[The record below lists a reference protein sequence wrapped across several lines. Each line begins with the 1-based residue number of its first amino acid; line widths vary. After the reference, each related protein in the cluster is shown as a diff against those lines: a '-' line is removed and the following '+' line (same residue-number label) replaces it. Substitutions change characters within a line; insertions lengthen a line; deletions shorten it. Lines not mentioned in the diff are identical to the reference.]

1 MPKTKHNRN
10 KPVTY
15 ILHFRRYFAKKL
27 NQMKFKLIF
36 LTLFITAVSFAQ
48 NKGTIAGI
56 LTDKNANNQSL
67 PFANILIKG
76 TSIGTNTD
84 IDGKYSITAA
94 PGNYTIQFSFV
105 GYESVEVP
113 VTVIANETVTINQA
127 LGSAGYKLEDVVVRS
142 TFSREKETALLL
154 DQKQAVVIKQSI
166 GSQEMAR
173 KGVSDVEEG
182 LTKVTGIT
190 KVDGRGLF
198 IRGLED
204 RYNNLLINDLQSPSN
219 SPFKKII
226 PLDLF
231 PTDVVGVLNIYKTFN
246 PNISGDFAGAT
257 VNIETPQ
264 PKNITKLN
272 IGFGYT
278 TNNNLKNFLLSDE
291 VNSTKGTLGLTG
303 NDRALPSI
311 FGTVPSGQKLSP
323 AEYENGFGNKSWDV
337 NSTQSPLNSSIGFLH
352 AQKFTLKNEDNISYI
367 MSFNFDNKYTFREGV
382 DRTFNLGQGNY
393 DNNLYNTQYSYFTT
407 FSGLAGMKYKTNRF
421 NLNFNTF
428 LIKATE
434 SRIQDQLGYT
444 NSLANQTNNLI
455 RLNQYEE
462 STYWNTQL
470 YGDYKLTEDGKHS
483 LKAGGSYV
491 KTSFQQPDR
500 KFITGVKENEN
511 DINMT
516 YGGNNLNRQF
526 LDVNGNFYFS
536 SLLEYNLKFGD
547 SEKPNVLSVGY
558 NSSLNDMESSYRF
571 FSGRR
576 NIEKNYTADLN
587 TISQNV
593 NEDINN
599 GIVYVQEESNGDYK
613 FKLNQ
618 FINAGYFNLFMK
630 FGEKWDLNAGI
641 RAESSARVIKFRNQG
656 DIFGSAF
663 RKKTDDK
670 LDILPSVN
678 AKRILNE
685 NSNLRLSLAKTI
697 TRPVAMELL
706 PINYIN
712 PDGTSESGNPDLK
725 DSENYNADFKYEL
738 FPNSKEMFAVG
749 VFGKVINNP
758 IERVFKPTANSGGQI
773 TTFKNSEQAVIFG
786 AEIEMLLQLSRISE
800 SLSNFSFGLNTSLM
814 STDVKVDPT
823 KQGNELENGT
833 NRKLQGASSWLIN
846 SDLKYDFVL
855 RKDWKNS
862 MTLVYNVYGDRIFAV
877 GSSGIDHIYEKSFS
891 KLDFIW
897 TNSISK
903 SIELKF
909 GVDNILNPSYKKEL
923 GSKSTI
929 NITEDSLVLREFK
942 KGVGFSV
949 NIGYTF

>member
-1 MPKTKHNRN
+1 
-10 KPVTY
+10 
-15 ILHFRRYFAKKL
+15 
-27 NQMKFKLIF
+27 MKFKLLF
-36 LTLFITAVSFAQ
+36 FTLLITAISFSQ
-48 NKGTIAGI
+48 NKGTVTGM
-56 LTDKNANNQSL
+56 LTDKDANNQSL
-67 PFANILIKG
+67 PFANVLIKG
-76 TSIGTNTD
+76 TNLGTNTD
-84 IDGKYSITAA
+84 IDGKYSIVAA

-105 GYESVEVP
+105 GYESVEIP
-113 VTVIANETVTINQA
+113 VTVVANEIVTINQA
-127 LGSAGYKLEDVVVRS
+127 LGSAGYKLEDVIVRAAVN
-142 TFSREKETALLL
+142 REKETALLL

-166 GSQEMAR
+166 GAQEMAR
-173 KGVSDVEEG
+173 KGISDVEEG
-182 LTKVTGIT
+182 LTKITGIT

-264 PKNITKLN
+264 AKNITKLN

-278 TNNNLKNFLLSDE
+278 TNNNLKDFLISDDS
-291 VNSTKGTLGLTG
+291 NSNKGTLGLIG
-303 NDRALPSI
+303 KDRALPSV
-311 FGTVPSGQKLSP
+311 FGSVPSGQRLSP
-323 AEYENGFGNKSWDV
+323 AEHENGFGNKSWDV
-337 NSTQSPLNSSIGFLH
+337 NNTQSPLNSSIGFLH
-352 AQKFTLKNEDNISYI
+352 AQKFSLKNEKNISYI

-382 DRTFNLGQGNY
+382 DRTFNLGQGNF

-434 SRIQDQLGYT
+434 SKIQDQLGYT

-462 STYWNTQL
+462 SNYWNTQL
-470 YGDYKLTEDGKHS
+470 YGDYKLSEDGKHS

-500 KFITGVKENEN
+500 KFITGIKVNEN
-511 DINMT
+511 DINMS

-526 LDVNGNFYFS
+526 LDVKGNFYYS
-536 SLLEYNLKFGD
+536 SLLEYNLKFGNQED
-547 SEKPNVLSVGY
+547 SNKLSIGY

-576 NIEKNYTADLN
+576 SIEKSYTADLN
-587 TISQNV
+587 TISQNI
-593 NEDINN
+593 NQDINN

-618 FINAGYFNLFMK
+618 FINAGYFNLFMNL
-630 FGEKWDLNAGI
+630 GEKWDLNAGI
-641 RAESSARVIKFRNQG
+641 RAENSTRIIKYRNQG
-656 DIFGSAF
+656 DVFGSAF
-663 RKKTDDK
+663 RKKTDEK

-712 PDGTSESGNPDLK
+712 PDGTSESGNSDLK

-738 FPNSKEMFAVG
+738 FPNNKELFAVG

-773 TTFKNSEQAVIFG
+773 TTFKNSEQAVIYG
-786 AEIEMLLQLSRISE
+786 AEIEMLLQLSRINE

-823 KQGNELENGT
+823 KQGNELENST

-897 TNSISK
+897 TSSLSK
-903 SIELKF
+903 NVELKF

-923 GSKSTI
+923 GSKSTT

>member
-1 MPKTKHNRN
+1 M
-10 KPVTY
+10 
-15 ILHFRRYFAKKL
+15 KL
-27 NQMKFKLIF
+27 KLFI
-36 LTLFITAVSFAQ
+36 LTLFISTLTFAQ
-48 NKGTIAGI
+48 NKGIISGV
-56 LTDKNANNQSL
+56 LTDKDSNNETL
-67 PFANILIKG
+67 PFANVLLKG
-76 TSIGTNTD
+76 TSFNTTTD
-84 IDGKYSITAA
+84 IDGKYTLNVPA
-94 PGNYTIQFSFV
+94 GDYVIQYSFI
-105 GYESVEVP
+105 GYESIEIP
-113 VTVIANETVTINQA
+113 VAVNSGETITANKA
-127 LGSAGYKLEDVVVRS
+127 LGASSYKLDDVIIRATVN
-142 TFSREKETALLL
+142 REKETALLL

-182 LTKVTGIT
+182 LTKITGIT

-278 TNNNLKNFLLSDE
+278 TNNNLQDFLLSDDA
-291 VNSTKGTLGLTG
+291 NSAKGTLGMIG
-303 NDRALPSI
+303 NDRALPGI
-311 FGTVPSGQKLSP
+311 FGSVPSGQKLSP
-323 AEYENGFGNKSWDV
+323 AEYENGFGKKSWDV
-337 NSTQSPLNSSIGFLH
+337 NSTKSPLNSSIGFLH
-352 AQKFTLKNEDNISYI
+352 AQKFNLKNERNISYI
-367 MSFNFDNKYTFREGV
+367 MSFNFDNKYSFREGV

-393 DNNLYNTQYSYFTT
+393 DNNLYNTQYSYQTT

-434 SRIQDQLGYT
+434 SKIQDQLGYT
-444 NSLANQTNNLI
+444 NSLANQTDNLI
-455 RLNQYEE
+455 RMNQYEE
-462 STYWNTQL
+462 SNYWNTQL

-483 LKAGGSYV
+483 IKAGGSYV

-500 KFITGVKENEN
+500 KFISGIKVNENE
-511 DINMT
+511 INMS

-526 LDVNGNFYFS
+526 LDVKGNFYYS
-536 SLLEYNLKFGD
+536 SLLEYNLKFGED
-547 SEKPNVLSVGY
+547 EKPNVLSVGY
-558 NSSLNDMESSYRF
+558 NSSLNDMQSTYRF

-576 NIEKNYTADLN
+576 SIEKNYTANLN
-587 TISQNV
+587 TISGNI
-593 NEDINN
+593 NDDINN
-599 GIVYVQEESNGDYK
+599 GILYVQEESNGDYK
-613 FKLNQ
+613 VKLNQ

-641 RAESSARVIKFRNQG
+641 RGESSTRTIKYREQG
-656 DIFGSAF
+656 DPFGNAF
-663 RKKTDDK
+663 RKKTADK

-712 PDGTSESGNPDLK
+712 ADGTSESGNPNLK

-738 FPNSKEMFAVG
+738 FPDNKELFAVG

-786 AEIEMLLQLSRISE
+786 AEIEMLFQLSRINE
-800 SLSNFSFGLNTSLM
+800 SLSNFSLGFNTSLM

-823 KQGNELENGT
+823 KQGNELENST
-833 NRKLQGASSWLIN
+833 NRKLQGASNWLIN

-903 SIELKF
+903 NLELKF
-909 GVDNILNPSYKKEL
+909 AVDNILNPSYRKEL
-923 GSKSTI
+923 GTESTLK
-929 NITEDSLVLREFK
+929 ITEDSLVLKEFK

>member
-1 MPKTKHNRN
+1 
-10 KPVTY
+10 
-15 ILHFRRYFAKKL
+15 
-27 NQMKFKLIF
+27 MKFKLLF
-36 LTLFITAVSFAQ
+36 FTLLLTAVSFSQ
-48 NKGTIAGI
+48 NKGTITGT
-56 LTDKNANNQSL
+56 LTDKDANNQSL
-67 PFANILIKG
+67 PFANVLLKG

-84 IDGKYSITAA
+84 IDGKYTLKVL
-94 PGNYTIQFSFV
+94 PGSYTLQLSFV
-105 GYESVEVP
+105 GYESVEIP
-113 VTVIANETVTINQA
+113 VTVIANETITVSKA

-142 TFSREKETALLL
+142 TVSREKETALLL

-182 LTKVTGIT
+182 LTKITGIT

-231 PTDVVGVLNIYKTFN
+231 PTDVVGVLNVYKTFN

-278 TNNNLKNFLLSDE
+278 TNNNLEAFLLADDA
-291 VNSTKGTLGLTG
+291 NSTKGTLGMLG
-303 NDRALPSI
+303 NDRALPSA
-311 FGTVPSGQKLSP
+311 FGAVPNGVELSP
-323 AEYENGFGNKSWDV
+323 SEYENGFGKKSWDV
-337 NSTQSPLNSSIGFLH
+337 NNTKSPLNSSVGFLH
-352 AQKFTLKNEDNISYI
+352 AQKFNLKNESNISYI
-367 MSFNFDNKYTFREGV
+367 MSFNFDNKYSYREGV
-382 DRTFNLGQGNY
+382 DRTFNLGQSNY
-393 DNNLYNTQYSYFTT
+393 DNNLYNKQYSYQTT
-407 FSGLAGMKYKTNRF
+407 FSGLAGLKYKTNRF

-428 LIKATE
+428 LIKATD
-434 SRIQDQLGYT
+434 SKIQDQIGYV
-444 NSLANQTNNLI
+444 NSGANITDNLI
-455 RLNQYEE
+455 RMNQYEE
-462 STYWNTQL
+462 SKYWNTQL
-470 YGDYKLTEDGKHS
+470 FGDYKLTEDGKHS

-500 KFITGVKENEN
+500 KFITGRVNN
-511 DINMT
+511 DQIEMI
-516 YGGNNLNRQF
+516 YGGNNLNRQY
-526 LDVNGNFYFS
+526 LDVKGNFYYS

-547 SEKPNVLSVGY
+547 QEESNLLSIGY
-558 NSSLNDMESSYRF
+558 NSSLNDMQSTYRF
-571 FSGRR
+571 FSGKSRT
-576 NIEKNYTADLN
+576 NTQPYNANVN
-587 TISQNV
+587 TISENINQ
-593 NEDINN
+593 DINN
-599 GIVYVQEESNGDYK
+599 GIVYVKEESNGDYK
-613 FKLNQ
+613 VKLNQ
-618 FINAGYFNLFMK
+618 FVNAGYFNLFMN

-641 RAESSARVIKFRNQG
+641 RAESSTREIKYREQG
-656 DIFGSAF
+656 DPFGSAY

-678 AKRILNE
+678 AKRILND

-697 TRPVAMELL
+697 TRPVAVELL

-712 PDGTSESGNPDLK
+712 ADGTSESGNKDLK
-725 DSENYNADFKYEL
+725 DSENYNVDFKYEL
-738 FPNSKEMFAVG
+738 FPNNKEMFAVG
-749 VFGKVINNP
+749 VFGKMINNP

-773 TTFKNSEQAVIFG
+773 TTFKNSEQAVIYG
-786 AEIEMLLQLSRISE
+786 AEIEMLLQLSRINE
-800 SLSNFSFGLNTSLM
+800 SLSNFSLGFNTSLM
-814 STDVKVDPT
+814 STDVKIDLK
-823 KQGNELENGT
+823 KQGNELENST

-846 SDLKYDFVL
+846 SDLKYDFIL
-855 RKDWKNS
+855 NKDWKNS

-891 KLDFIW
+891 KLDFVW

-909 GVDNILNPSYKKEL
+909 GIDNILNPSYKKEL
-923 GSKSTI
+923 GSKSTL
-929 NITEDSLVLREFK
+929 NITEDSLILREFK
-942 KGVGFSV
+942 KGVGFSF

>member
-1 MPKTKHNRN
+1 
-10 KPVTY
+10 
-15 ILHFRRYFAKKL
+15 
-27 NQMKFKLIF
+27 MKFKLIF
-36 LTLFITAVSFAQ
+36 LTLFITAVTYSQ

-67 PFANILIKG
+67 PFANVLIKG
-76 TSIGTNTD
+76 TTNGTNTD
-84 IDGKYSITAA
+84 IDGKYSIAAA

-105 GYESVEVP
+105 GYEPVEVP
-113 VTVIANETVTINQA
+113 VTVIAGETVIVNQA
-127 LGSAGYKLEDVVVRS
+127 LGSAGYKLEDVVVRAS
-142 TFSREKETALLL
+142 VNREKETALLL

-166 GSQEMAR
+166 GAQEMAR

-182 LTKVTGIT
+182 LTKITGIT

-278 TNNNLKNFLLSDE
+278 TNNNLRDFLLSDDADS
-291 VNSTKGTLGLTG
+291 NKGSLGLIG
-303 NDRALPSI
+303 NDRELPGI
-311 FGTVPSGQKLSP
+311 FGTVPAGKSLSP
-323 AEYENGFGNKSWDV
+323 AEYENGFGKKSWDV
-337 NSTQSPLNSSIGFLH
+337 NNTQSPINSSIGFLH
-352 AQKFTLKNEDNISYI
+352 AQKFSLKNEKNISYI
-367 MSFNFDNKYTFREGV
+367 MSFNFDNKYSFREGV

-393 DNNLYNTQYSYFTT
+393 DNDLYTTQYSYQTT

-434 SRIQDQLGYT
+434 SEIQDQLGYT

-455 RLNQYEE
+455 RMNQFEE
-462 STYWNTQL
+462 SNYWNTQL

-483 LKAGGSYV
+483 IKAGGSYV

-500 KFITGVKENEN
+500 KFITGVLVNDNE
-511 DINMT
+511 INMS
-516 YGGNNLNRQF
+516 YGGNNLNRQY
-526 LDVNGNFYFS
+526 LDVKGNFYYS
-536 SLLEYNLKFGD
+536 SLLEYNLKFGEN
-547 SEKPNVLSVGY
+547 EKPNVLSVGY
-558 NSSLNDMESSYRF
+558 NNSINDIQSTYRF

-576 NIEKNYTADLN
+576 NIEKNYTANLS
-587 TISQNV
+587 TISENI
-593 NEDINN
+593 NDDINN
-599 GIVYVQEESNGDYK
+599 GILYVQEESNGDYK
-613 FKLNQ
+613 VKLNQ
-618 FINAGYFNLFMK
+618 FINAGYFNLFMT

-641 RAESSARVIKFRNQG
+641 RGESSDRTIKYREQG
-656 DIFGSAF
+656 DPFGNAY
-663 RKKTDDK
+663 RKKTTVK

-685 NSNLRLSLAKTI
+685 NSNLRLSLAKTV

-712 PDGTSESGNPDLK
+712 ADGTSESGNPDLK

-738 FPNSKEMFAVG
+738 FPNNKELFAVG

-786 AEIEMLLQLSRISE
+786 AEIEMLFQLGRINE
-800 SLSNFSFGLNTSLM
+800 SLSNFSLGFNTSLM
-814 STDVKVDPT
+814 STDVKIDPT
-823 KQGNELENGT
+823 KQGNELENST
-833 NRKLQGASSWLIN
+833 NRKLQGASNWLIN

-877 GSSGIDHIYEKSFS
+877 GSSGMDHIYEKSFS

-909 GVDNILNPSYKKEL
+909 GIDNILNPSYRKEL
-923 GSKSTI
+923 GSTSTL

-942 KGVGFSV
+942 KGVGFSF

>member
-1 MPKTKHNRN
+1 
-10 KPVTY
+10 
-15 ILHFRRYFAKKL
+15 
-27 NQMKFKLIF
+27 MKFKLLF
-36 LTLFITAVSFAQ
+36 FTLLITAISFSQ
-48 NKGTIAGI
+48 NKGTVTGM
-56 LTDKNANNQSL
+56 LTDKDANNQSL
-67 PFANILIKG
+67 PFANVLIKG
-76 TSIGTNTD
+76 TNLGTNTD
-84 IDGKYSITAA
+84 IDGKYSIVAA

-113 VTVIANETVTINQA
+113 VTVVANEIVTINQA
-127 LGSAGYKLEDVVVRS
+127 LGSAGYKLEDVIVRAAVN
-142 TFSREKETALLL
+142 REKETALLL

-166 GSQEMAR
+166 GAQEMSR
-173 KGVSDVEEG
+173 KGISDVEEG
-182 LTKVTGIT
+182 LTKITGIT

-264 PKNITKLN
+264 AKNITKLN

-278 TNNNLKNFLLSDE
+278 TNNNLKDFLISDDS
-291 VNSTKGTLGLTG
+291 NSNKGTLGLIG
-303 NDRALPSI
+303 KDRALPSV
-311 FGTVPSGQKLSP
+311 FGSVPSGQRLSP
-323 AEYENGFGNKSWDV
+323 AEHENGFGNKSWDV
-337 NSTQSPLNSSIGFLH
+337 NNTQSPLNSSIGFLH
-352 AQKFTLKNEDNISYI
+352 AQKFSLKNEKNISYI

-382 DRTFNLGQGNY
+382 DRTFNLGQGNF

-434 SRIQDQLGYT
+434 SKIQDQLGYT

-462 STYWNTQL
+462 SNYWNTQL
-470 YGDYKLTEDGKHS
+470 YGDYKLSEDGKHS

-500 KFITGVKENEN
+500 KFITGIKVNEN
-511 DINMT
+511 DINMS

-526 LDVNGNFYFS
+526 LDVKGNFYYS
-536 SLLEYNLKFGD
+536 SLLEYNLKFGNQED
-547 SEKPNVLSVGY
+547 SNKLSIGY

-576 NIEKNYTADLN
+576 SIEKSYTADLN
-587 TISQNV
+587 TISQNI
-593 NEDINN
+593 NQDINN

-618 FINAGYFNLFMK
+618 FINAGYFNLFMNL
-630 FGEKWDLNAGI
+630 GEKWDLNAGI
-641 RAESSARVIKFRNQG
+641 RAENSTRIIKYRNQG
-656 DIFGSAF
+656 DVFGSAF
-663 RKKTDDK
+663 RKKTDEK

-712 PDGTSESGNPDLK
+712 PDGTSESGNSDLK

-738 FPNSKEMFAVG
+738 FPNNKELFAVG

-773 TTFKNSEQAVIFG
+773 TTFKNSEQAVIYG
-786 AEIEMLLQLSRISE
+786 AEIEMLLQLSRINE

-823 KQGNELENGT
+823 KQGNELENST

-897 TNSISK
+897 TSSLSK
-903 SIELKF
+903 NVELKF

-923 GSKSTI
+923 GSKSTT

>member
-1 MPKTKHNRN
+1 M
-10 KPVTY
+10 
-15 ILHFRRYFAKKL
+15 KL
-27 NQMKFKLIF
+27 KLLF
-36 LTLFITAVSFAQ
+36 FTLLLTGISFSQ
-48 NKGTIAGI
+48 NKGTVTGM
-56 LTDKNANNQSL
+56 LTDKDANNQSL
-67 PFANILIKG
+67 PFANVVIKG
-76 TSIGTNTD
+76 TTNGTNTD
-84 IDGKYSITAA
+84 IDGKYSIAAA
-94 PGNYTIQFSFV
+94 PGTYIIQFSFV

-113 VTVIANETVTINQA
+113 VTIVANEIVTINQA
-127 LGSAGYKLEDVVVRS
+127 LGSAGYKLEDVIVRAAVN
-142 TFSREKETALLL
+142 REKETALLL

-166 GSQEMAR
+166 GAQEMAR
-173 KGVSDVEEG
+173 KGISDVEEG
-182 LTKVTGIT
+182 LTKITGIT

-264 PKNITKLN
+264 AKNITKLN

-278 TNNNLKNFLLSDE
+278 TNNNLKDFLISDDS
-291 VNSTKGTLGLTG
+291 NSTKGTLGLIG
-303 NDRALPSI
+303 KDRALPSI
-311 FGTVPSGQKLSP
+311 FGSVPSGQRLSP
-323 AEYENGFGNKSWDV
+323 AEHENGFGNKSWDV

-352 AQKFTLKNEDNISYI
+352 AQKFSLKNEKNISYI

-382 DRTFNLGQGNY
+382 DRTFNLGQGNF

-434 SRIQDQLGYT
+434 SKIQDQLGYT

-462 STYWNTQL
+462 SNYWNTQL
-470 YGDYKLTEDGKHS
+470 YGDYKLSEDGKHS
-483 LKAGGSYV
+483 LKAGGSYI

-500 KFITGVKENEN
+500 KFITGIKVNEN
-511 DINMT
+511 DINMS

-526 LDVNGNFYFS
+526 LDVKGNFYYS
-536 SLLEYNLKFGD
+536 SLLEYNLKFGNQED
-547 SEKPNVLSVGY
+547 SNTLSVGY

-576 NIEKNYTADLN
+576 SIEKNYTADLN
-587 TISQNV
+587 TISQNI
-593 NEDINN
+593 NQDINN

-618 FINAGYFNLFMK
+618 FINAGYFNLFMNL
-630 FGEKWDLNAGI
+630 GEKWDLNAGI
-641 RAESSARVIKFRNQG
+641 RAENSTRVIKYRNQG
-656 DIFGSAF
+656 DVFGSAF

-678 AKRILNE
+678 AKRILSE

-712 PDGTSESGNPDLK
+712 PDGTSESGNSDLK

-738 FPNSKEMFAVG
+738 FPNNKELFAVG

-773 TTFKNSEQAVIFG
+773 TTFKNSEQAVIYG
-786 AEIEMLLQLSRISE
+786 AEIEMLLQLSRINE

-814 STDVKVDPT
+814 STDVKVNPT
-823 KQGNELENGT
+823 KQGNELENST

-897 TNSISK
+897 TSSLSK
-903 SIELKF
+903 NVELKF

>member
-1 MPKTKHNRN
+1 MQKKTK
-10 KPVTY
+10 
-15 ILHFRRYFAKKL
+15 
-27 NQMKFKLIF
+27 QMKFRLIF
-36 LTLFITAVSFAQ
+36 ITLFITAVSFSQ
-48 NKGTIAGI
+48 NKGAITGI
-56 LTDKNANNQSL
+56 LTDKEANNQSL
-67 PFANILIKG
+67 PFANVLIKE
-76 TSIGTNTD
+76 TSNGANTD
-84 IDGKYSITAA
+84 IDGNYSIAAA
-94 PGNYTIQFSFV
+94 PGNYTLQFSFV

-113 VTVIANETVTINQA
+113 VTVVANETVTINQA
-127 LGSAGYKLEDVVVRS
+127 LGSAGYKLEDVVIKATVN
-142 TFSREKETALLL
+142 REKETALLL

-166 GSQEMAR
+166 GAQEMAR

-182 LTKVTGIT
+182 LTKITGIT

-278 TNNNLKNFLLSDE
+278 TNNNLKNFLLSDDA
-291 VNSTKGTLGLTG
+291 NSAKGTLGMIG
-303 NDRALPSI
+303 NDRALSGI
-311 FGTVPSGQKLSP
+311 FGSVPSGQKLSP
-323 AEYENGFGNKSWDV
+323 AEYENAYGKKSWDV
-337 NSTQSPLNSSIGFLH
+337 DQTQSPLNSSIGFLH
-352 AQKFTLKNEDNISYI
+352 AQKFNLEKERNISYI
-367 MSFNFDNKYTFREGV
+367 MSFNFDNKYSFREGV

-393 DNNLYNTQYSYFTT
+393 DNNLYTTQYGYQTT
-407 FSGLAGMKYKTNRF
+407 FSALGGMKYKTNRL

-434 SRIQDQLGYT
+434 SKIQDQLGYT
-444 NSLANQTNNLI
+444 NSLANKTNNLI
-455 RLNQYEE
+455 RMNQYEE
-462 STYWNTQL
+462 SNYWNTQL
-470 YGDYKLTEDGKHS
+470 YGDYKITEDGKHS
-483 LKAGGSYV
+483 IKAGGSYV

-500 KFITGVKENEN
+500 KFITGTKVNENE
-511 DINMT
+511 INMS
-516 YGGNNLNRQF
+516 YGGNNLNRQY
-526 LDVNGNFYFS
+526 LDVKGNFYAS
-536 SLLEYNLKFGD
+536 SLVEYNLKFG
-547 SEKPNVLSVGY
+547 EKERTNILSVGY
-558 NSSLNDMESSYRF
+558 NSTLNDMQSTYRF

-576 NIEKNYTADLN
+576 NIEKNYTANLN
-587 TISQNV
+587 SISENI
-593 NEDINN
+593 NDDINN
-599 GIVYVQEESNGDYK
+599 GILYVQEESNGDYK
-613 FKLNQ
+613 VKLNQ
-618 FINAGYFNLFMK
+618 FVNAGYFNLFMT

-641 RAESSARVIKFRNQG
+641 RGESSTRTIKYREQG
-656 DIFGSAF
+656 DPFGSAY

-670 LDILPSVN
+670 LDVLPSIN

-685 NSNLRLSLAKTI
+685 NSNLRVSLAKTI

-712 PDGTSESGNPDLK
+712 ADGTSESGNPDLK
-725 DSENYNADFKYEL
+725 DSENYNLDFKYEL
-738 FPNSKEMFAVG
+738 FPNTKELFAVG
-749 VFGKVINNP
+749 VFGKIINNP

-773 TTFKNSEQAVIFG
+773 TTFKNSEQAVIYG
-786 AEIEMLLQLSRISE
+786 AEIEMLFQLSRINE
-800 SLSNFSFGLNTSLM
+800 SLANFSLGFNTSLM
-814 STDVKVDPT
+814 STDVKIDLK
-823 KQGNELENGT
+823 KQGNELENST

-846 SDLKYDFVL
+846 SDLKYDFIL
-855 RKDWKNS
+855 NKDWKNS

-891 KLDFIW
+891 KLDFVW

-923 GSKSTI
+923 GSKNTL
-929 NITEDSLVLREFK
+929 NITEDSLILREFK
-942 KGVGFSV
+942 KGVGFSF

>member
-1 MPKTKHNRN
+1 
-10 KPVTY
+10 
-15 ILHFRRYFAKKL
+15 
-27 NQMKFKLIF
+27 MKFKLLF
-36 LTLFITAVSFAQ
+36 LTLFITAVSFSQ

-56 LTDKNANNQSL
+56 LTDKDSNNQSL
-67 PFANILIKG
+67 PFANVLIKG
-76 TSIGTNTD
+76 TNIGTNTD
-84 IDGKYSITAA
+84 IDGKYAITIL
-94 PGNYTIQFSFV
+94 PGKYTLQFSFV

-113 VTVIANETVTINQA
+113 VTVVANQTVTLNKT
-127 LGSAGYKLEDVVVRS
+127 LGSGSYKLEDVVVRS
-142 TFSREKETALLL
+142 TVNREKETALLL

-182 LTKVTGIT
+182 LTKITGIT

-231 PTDVVGVLNIYKTFN
+231 PTDVVGVLNVYKTFN

-278 TNNNLKNFLLSDE
+278 TNNNLEAFLLSNDA
-291 VNSTKGTLGLTG
+291 NSTKGSLGMLG
-303 NDRALPSI
+303 NDRALPSA
-311 FGTVPSGQKLSP
+311 FGSIPNGAELSP
-323 AEYENGFGNKSWDV
+323 SEYENGFGKKSWDV
-337 NSTQSPLNSSIGFLH
+337 NNTKSPLNSSIGFLH
-352 AQKFTLKNEDNISYI
+352 AQKFNLKNESNISYI
-367 MSFNFDNKYTFREGV
+367 MSFNFDNKYSYREGV
-382 DRTFNLGQGNY
+382 DRTFNLGQSNY
-393 DNNLYNTQYSYFTT
+393 DNNLYNKQYSYQTT

-428 LIKATE
+428 LIKATD
-434 SRIQDQLGYT
+434 SKIQDQIGYV
-444 NSLANQTNNLI
+444 NSAANITDNLI
-455 RLNQYEE
+455 RMNQYEE
-462 STYWNTQL
+462 SKYWNTQL
-470 YGDYKLTEDGKHS
+470 FGDYKLTEDGKHS

-500 KFITGVKENEN
+500 KFITGRIN
-511 DINMT
+511 DNQIDMI
-516 YGGNNLNRQF
+516 YGGNNLNRQY
-526 LDVNGNFYFS
+526 LDVKGNFYYS
-536 SLLEYNLKFGD
+536 SLLEYNLKFGNEEE
-547 SEKPNVLSVGY
+547 SNKLSIGY
-558 NSSLNDMESSYRF
+558 NSSLNDMQSTYRF
-571 FSGRR
+571 FSGKSRT
-576 NIEKNYTADLN
+576 NTQPYTA
-587 TISQNV
+587 NV
-593 NEDINN
+593 NTVSENINQDINN
-599 GIVYVQEESNGDYK
+599 GIVYVKEESNGDYK
-613 FKLNQ
+613 VKLNQ
-618 FINAGYFNLFMK
+618 FVNAGYFNLFMNI
-630 FGEKWDLNAGI
+630 GEKWDLNAGI
-641 RAESSARVIKFRNQG
+641 RAESSTREIKYREQG
-656 DIFGSAF
+656 DPFGSAY

-697 TRPVAMELL
+697 TRPVAVELL

-712 PDGTSESGNPDLK
+712 ADGTSESGNKDLK
-725 DSENYNADFKYEL
+725 DSENYNVDFKYEL
-738 FPNSKEMFAVG
+738 FPNNKEMFAIG
-749 VFGKVINNP
+749 VFGKMINNP

-773 TTFKNSEQAVIFG
+773 TTFKNSQQAVIYG
-786 AEIEMLLQLSRISE
+786 AEIEMLIQLSRINE
-800 SLSNFSFGLNTSLM
+800 SLSNFSLGFNTSLM
-814 STDVKVDPT
+814 STDVQIDLK
-823 KQGNELENGT
+823 KQGNELENST

-846 SDLKYDFVL
+846 SDLKYDFIL
-855 RKDWKNS
+855 NKDWKNS

-891 KLDFIW
+891 KLDFVW

-909 GVDNILNPSYKKEL
+909 GIDNILNPSYKKEL
-923 GSKSTI
+923 GRKSTL

-942 KGVGFSV
+942 KGVGFSFT
-949 NIGYTF
+949 IGYTF

>member
-1 MPKTKHNRN
+1 M
-10 KPVTY
+10 
-15 ILHFRRYFAKKL
+15 KL
-27 NQMKFKLIF
+27 KLIF

-231 PTDVVGVLNIYKTFN
+231 PTDVVGVLYIYKTFN

-587 TISQNV
+587 TISQNI

-641 RAESSARVIKFRNQG
+641 RAESSARIIKYRNQG
-656 DIFGSAF
+656 DPFGSAF

-749 VFGKVINNP
+749 VFGKVINDP